1 MLYSAKY
8 NFIYSKSVKTAS
20 TSVEAALEYLITNDF
35 SQASTNSKLYPDG
48 SRIGYRGNTKEKD
61 PNFNTSAFSFN
72 HQSLQKTK
80 NMLGDEKFKAAFK
93 ISSIRNPYDRLISEF
108 HFFTK
113 QKISEF
119 IALKQNRRIDEIK
132 NRFASYIGKNIKYDG
147 KMHFYCNTEMVI
159 DKFVRMESITN
170 DVEEIFDH
178 LKVPKEISQIIL
190 SRFPQFKKTERANSP
205 LVFSDY
211 YTEEVLDIT
220 NKRMSNWF
228 DLGNYVRCKS
238 LEELSE
244 CSLK

>member
-8 NFIYSKSVKTAS
+8 NFIYSKSLKTAS

-35 SQASTNSKLYPDG
+35 NQEQTNSKLYPDG

-61 PNFNTSAFSFN
+61 PNFNTSAFSQN
-72 HQSLQKTK
+72 HQSLQETK
-80 NMLGDEKFKAAFK
+80 NMLGDEKFNAAFK
-93 ISSIRNPYDRLISEF
+93 ISSIRNPYDRLISAF

-119 IALKQNRRIDEIK
+119 IALKQNKRIDEIK
-132 NRFASYIGKNIKYDG
+132 NRFASYARNNTYDG
-147 KMHFYCNTEMVI
+147 KRHFYCDSEMVI

-178 LKVPKEISQIIL
+178 LKVPKDISQIIF
-190 SRFPQFKKTERANSP
+190 SRFPQFKKTERADSP

-211 YTEEVLDIT
+211 YTEEILDFT

-228 DLGNYVRCKS
+228 DLGNYMRCKS
-238 LEELSE
+238 IEELSE
-244 CSLK
+244 CYLK